1 MPEKK
6 AYAVMDT
13 NILVSALWT
22 ENPESPPVKIID
34 YVFNGRI
41 VPIVHRKILRE
52 YDRVL
57 HYDKFSFPESDIKN
71 IVNAFKRNGIKKRA
85 AKSLE
90 EFSDESDRVFYAVTL
105 AARKKHDARL
115 VTGNTKHFPQKE
127 FVVTARAFLNLLET
141 DCV

>member
-1 MPEKK
+1 MPGKR
-6 AYAVMDT
+6 AYAVIDT

-34 YVFNGRI
+34 CVFDGRI
-41 VPIVHRKILRE
+41 VPVVHRKILRE

-57 HYDKFSFPESDIKN
+57 HYDKFSFPDRDIKN
-71 IVNAFKRNGIKKRA
+71 IVNAFKRNGVRKRA

-115 VTGNTKHFPQKE
+115 VTGNTKHFPKKE
-127 FVVTARAFLNLLET
+127 FVVTARAFLDFLET